1 MLARLYLYS
10 LWKVQHLI
18 RVSLGDFVLGLSD
31 CDEEKKQERPLGSI
45 PRGHNRQAFTEVAT
59 PIADWPIA
67 PRNLSNFTITEYC
80 HKCQYGLETVLL
92 TIY

>member
-1 MLARLYLYS
+1 MTLLTWDLNQTDSAWS
-10 LWKVQHLI
+10 GDA
-18 RVSLGDFVLGLSD
+18 LGEFVLGLGD

-67 PRNLSNFTITEYC
+67 P
-80 HKCQYGLETVLL
+80 
-92 TIY
+92 